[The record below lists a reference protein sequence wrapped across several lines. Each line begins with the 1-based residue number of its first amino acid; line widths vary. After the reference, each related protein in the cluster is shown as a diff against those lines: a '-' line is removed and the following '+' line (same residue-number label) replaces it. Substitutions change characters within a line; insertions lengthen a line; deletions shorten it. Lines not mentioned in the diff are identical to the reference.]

1 MKHFTTKFLAVCAF
15 LAVVGSVQAQV
26 FYQQLFDSPGLPTGW
41 TTTDPSGN
49 NVLWAK
55 CTNVTTDCHADLG
68 YDAFAGADKAN
79 GFMVLD
85 SDGAGDLGAGITHQS
100 RLNSAAI
107 DCSGKPQVYA
117 VFEHQ
122 IGVYDY
128 AADENAQLFVSNNGT
143 TWTAFTL
150 FDNITGAGGTRFS
163 DNPTV
168 SGIDI
173 STVAGNQ
180 ATVYLRWE
188 WIGNYEY
195 WWTLDDVRLTTIDP
209 SPANDLAVS
218 SFYYPV
224 SSFATPESQV
234 AIDTFG
240 FEAYISNNGLAEQTN
255 VKVYAYV
262 LEYDINSGDLLGVL
276 FTDSVSVASLAP
288 GTVDSTFTLP
298 NRFAPELPVGL
309 YAVAY
314 EVVADGVEQVPS
326 DNFEGDFFEVT
337 DLVFAKENGPQ
348 TASQPAD
355 GGDWAVGNYYR
366 MGPLGATLEQYKA
379 VGAEFAYAVDPPQ
392 VPGDINVEISLYRI
406 NDDVDE
412 FFENFEPDGS
422 SMELVGTAPFDA
434 PDGTENYEL
443 LSTEIIDLGTGEA
456 GVVLDPNGRYILAA
470 GYAGESATAFT
481 AFNSNIF
488 SDNVS
493 TILYI
498 GGEWGGNFQGR
509 PNAVVRMYID
519 LATSTDDNPLAE
531 TALNVS
537 PNPTAEF
544 VNLKVKFD
552 EPTNATITIADI
564 NGRVIRT
571 ENRSAMLDETVT
583 YQMPQL
589 ASGTYLAR
597 IATAKGTRTLKFVVQ
612 K

>member
-26 FYQQLFDSPGLPTGW
+26 FYQQLFDGPGLPAGW

-49 NVLWAK
+49 NVLWAR

-79 GFMVLD
+79 GFMVVD
-85 SDGAGDLGAGITHQS
+85 SDGAGDLGSGITHQS

-122 IGVYDY
+122 IGVFDYD
-128 AADENAQLFVSNNGT
+128 ADENAQLFVSNNGT
-143 TWTAFTL
+143 TWTAFQL
-150 FDNITGAGGTRFS
+150 FEGLEGGQGDFS

-173 STVAGNQ
+173 SAVAGNQ

-209 SPANDLAVS
+209 SPANDLAVND
-218 SFYYPV
+218 FYYPV
-224 SSFATPESQV
+224 HSYATPESQV
-234 AIDTFG
+234 AIDTFD

-262 LEYDINSGDLLGVL
+262 QEHDPNTGAFISVL
-276 FTDSVSVASLAP
+276 FTDSITIASLAP
-288 GTVDSTFTLP
+288 GVVDSTFTLP
-298 NRFAPELPVGL
+298 NRFVPDLPAGL
-309 YAVAY
+309 YAVTY
-314 EVVADGVEQVPS
+314 EVVSDAVEQVPS
-326 DNFEGDFFEVT
+326 DNFEGDFFEIT

-348 TASQPAD
+348 TASRPQD

-366 MGPLGATLEQYKA
+366 MGPLGASLEQYVA

-412 FFENFEPDGS
+412 FFSNFEPDGS
-422 SMELVGTAPFDA
+422 SMELVGLSGLDA
-434 PDGTENYEL
+434 PDGTENFEL
-443 LSTEIIDLGTGEA
+443 LSTELTDLGSGLP
-456 GVVLDPNGRYILAA
+456 GVLLDPNGRYILAA
-470 GYAGESATAFT
+470 GYTGESATAFA
-481 AFNSNIF
+481 AFN
-488 SDNVS
+488 DNVRADFVS
-493 TILYI
+493 TVTYI
-498 GGEWGGNFQGR
+498 GGDWNLGGFVGS
-509 PNAVVRMYID
+509 PNAVLRMYID

>member
-1 MKHFTTKFLAVCAF
+1 MKHFTTKFLAVCA
-15 LAVVGSVQAQV
+15 LVAVVGSVQAQV
-26 FYQQLFDSPGLPTGW
+26 FYQQLFDNPGLPAGW

-49 NVLWAK
+49 GVLWTR
-55 CTNVTTDCHADLG
+55 CTNTTTDCHADLG
-68 YDAFAGADKAN
+68 YDLFAGTDKDN

-85 SDGAGDLGAGITHQS
+85 SDGAGDLGTGVTHQS

-107 DCSGKPQVYA
+107 NCSGKPQVYA

-128 AADENAQLFVSNNGT
+128 DADENAQLFVSNNGT
-143 TWTAFTL
+143 TWTAFPL
-150 FDNITGAGGTRFS
+150 FENITGAGGTRFS
-163 DNPTV
+163 DNPTI

-173 STVAGNQ
+173 SAVAGNQ

-195 WWTLDDVRLTTIDP
+195 WWTLDNVRLTTIDP

-224 SSFATPESQV
+224 SSYATPESQV
-234 AIDTFG
+234 AIDTFD
-240 FEAYISNNGLAEQTN
+240 FEAYISNVGLAEQTN

-262 LEYDINSGDLLGVL
+262 LEYDQNTGNLVDIL
-276 FTDSVSVASLAP
+276 FTDSLTIASLAP

-298 NRFAPELPVGL
+298 NRFVPDLPVGL

-314 EVVADGVEQVPS
+314 EVVADSADQHTT

-366 MGPLGATLEQYKA
+366 MGPLGANLEQYVA
-379 VGAEFAYAVDPPQ
+379 VGAEFAFAVNAPQ
-392 VPGDINVEISLYRI
+392 LPEEINVEISLYRI

-412 FFENFEPDGS
+412 NFDNFEPDGS
-422 SMELVGTAPFDA
+422 SMVLVGTAPFDT
-434 PDGTENYEL
+434 PEGTEDYEL
-443 LSTEIIDLGTGEA
+443 LSTEIYDLNSGEP
-456 GVVLDPNGRYILAA
+456 GVLLDPNGRYILAA
-470 GYAGESATAFT
+470 GYAGESNTAFT
-481 AFNSNIF
+481 AFNSNIY

-498 GGEWGGNFQGR
+498 GGEWGGNFVGR
-509 PNAVVRMYID
+509 PNAVLRMYID
-519 LATSTDDNPLAE
+519 LATSTDEKPLAE

-537 PNPTAEF
+537 PNPTADV